1 MPSLKRGFHQ
11 KIKEAV
17 ERESLKT
24 HDPDNLSIFS
34 TGLVPQE
41 EVAFD

>member
-11 KIKEAV
+11 KIKETV